1 MLVLD
6 RISVSIVWCWTESV
20 SQAPGNWHVSG
31 VHAHAGPHI
40 CRYSYTVLCR
50 HEWYERRVLLTQGQ
64 GSGPSGME
72 QGGISATMGTSQQE
86 ADVTC
91 PFVFVRVWVLTVL
104 VLDGSLTS
112 VPLLGLHQQEADV
125 SYTQV
130 FVRVWVLTVLVLD
143 GSLTFLAPL
152 GLHQQQADVSTRS
165 VFVRVWVHAVN
176 SGV

>member
-6 RISVSIVWCWTESV
+6 RISVSSTRELACI
-20 SQAPGNWHVSG
+20 

-64 GSGPSGME
+64 RSGPGAVG
-72 QGGISATMGTSQQE
+72 QGGIIGISATMGMSQQE
-86 ADVTC
+86 ADVSC
-91 PFVFVRVWVLTVL
+91 PLVFGRAWVLTVL
-104 VLDGSLTS
+104 VPNGSLTS
-112 VPLLGLHQQEADV
+112 VPPLGLHQQEADL

-152 GLHQQQADVSTRS
+152 GLHQ
-165 VFVRVWVHAVN
+165 
-176 SGV
+176 